1 MLHLFDAASHS
12 LSRLLFRAVLPGVLP
27 FCLLSSRSTGPA
39 VVMNINGVLVTAGDV
54 AVLQGSEWFT
64 DSVLYA
70 HTSQGEVVVRN
81 VVGGSGLRNLL
92 VRSWR
97 TPMLVFHPKCC
108 LSAAWSLLYE
118 RAALVSDISSPYL
131 LTQNS
136 AVRHVVRSYADMSKA
151 AMAADRGAKPPNRP
165 FILYSS
171 PATARVPPACQN
183 SNKIL
188 PP

>member
-1 MLHLFDAASHS
+1 MFDAASHS

-39 VVMNINGVLVTAGDV
+39 VVTNINGVLVTAGDV
-54 AVLQGSEWFT
+54 AVLQGSDWFT
-64 DSVLYA
+64 DSVLNAY
-70 HTSQGEVVVRN
+70 TSQGEVVVRN

-118 RAALVSDISSPYL
+118 GAALVSEISSPYL

-151 AMAADRGAKPPNRP
+151 VMAADRGAKPPNRP
-165 FILYSS
+165 FIPYST
-171 PATARVPPACQN
+171 PATARVPPACQK
-183 SNKIL
+183 SNEKL